1 MKITVNKAR
10 CAAMG
15 NCEAIAPELFEI
27 TDDGGME
34 LRSDEVT
41 PELEDRVR
49 QAIEACPTMSL
60 TLSD

>member
-1 MKITVNKAR
+1 
-10 CAAMG
+10 MG